1 MKAIFVRSAL
11 PAGADCWRYGRTSS
25 NTAAHC
31 YQFSGA
37 VVAGNTVTLTQ
48 TDGLDGEDDMTAIRV
63 TSDPDGPGFP
73 GGVDGAS
80 VPTLSECSQI
90 LLLFLMMLGGM
101 TQVRRR
107 QGGQSF
113 HFNR

>member
-1 MKAIFVRSAL
+1 MAIFVPSAM
-11 PAGADCWRYGRTSS
+11 PAGAVYWRYGRTSS
-25 NTAAHC
+25 NTTAHC
-31 YQFSGA
+31 YQFSGT
-37 VVAGNTVTLTQ
+37 VIAGDTVTLTL
-48 TDGLDGEDDMTAIRV
+48 TDGLDGDDDMTANRV
-63 TSDPDGPGFP
+63 ISDPGGPGFP